1 MGGSQSRKH
10 RQEGRMNERDAEEGG
25 VRLPAGE
32 LLFTL
37 WRAEEFS

>member
-10 RQEGRMNERDAEEGG
+10 RQEGRMNERDAEEG

-37 WRAEEFS
+37 WPAEEFS